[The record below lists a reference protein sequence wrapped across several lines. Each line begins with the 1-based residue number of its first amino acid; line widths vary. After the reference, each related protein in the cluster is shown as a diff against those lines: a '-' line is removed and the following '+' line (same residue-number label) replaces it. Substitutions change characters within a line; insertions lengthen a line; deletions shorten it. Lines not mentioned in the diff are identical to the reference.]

1 MIRMRNEG
9 KRDLWIPM
17 GIAHSHDIKILNYLA
32 FISVKYEVDF
42 ERLFDSI
49 VMAWKFESSV
59 CDNLLIEC
67 REKINDQASFLI
79 TKNRRIV
86 TQFHLPEQLVKEG
99 DLLKEFK
106 PYIYLHSSSKKKY
119 RTS

>member
-1 MIRMRNEG
+1 
-9 KRDLWIPM
+9 M
-17 GIAHSHDIKILNYLA
+17 GIAHSHDVKILNYLA

-49 VMAWKFESSV
+49 VMAWNFESSV

-67 REKINDQASFLI
+67 REKISDQASFLI
-79 TKNRRIV
+79 TKDGKIV

-99 DLLKEFK
+99 DLLKEFE
-106 PYIYLHSSSKKKY
+106 PYVYLHSSSKKKY
-119 RTS
+119 RPS